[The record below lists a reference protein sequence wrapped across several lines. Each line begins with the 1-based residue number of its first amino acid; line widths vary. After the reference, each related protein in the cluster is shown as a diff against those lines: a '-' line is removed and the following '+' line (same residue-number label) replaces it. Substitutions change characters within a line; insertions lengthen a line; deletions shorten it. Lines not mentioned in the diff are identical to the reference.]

1 MQALLVHSPLVGPS
15 SMRRLADELAEF
27 GWDVT
32 APDLRGG
39 ITSPDDFTHLATS
52 AATEVDVD
60 VVIAHSGAGAL
71 LAVIANDVRAAA
83 IYVDAIVPGPTGH
96 SPSAG
101 FLALLDDLS
110 VQAGLLPPWHEWWP
124 ASTMER
130 LLPDPAE
137 RETLTRDVPRVP
149 RSFYD
154 HAVPLP
160 DEWWTAPAAYLQL
173 SPAYD
178 EDRARAESYGWPTA
192 SLDGQHLD
200 LVTRPAE
207 VAALVRELVDRLR

>member
-1 MQALLVHSPLVGPS
+1 MHALLVHSPLVGPS
-15 SMRRLADELAEF
+15 SMRQLADQLVVA
-27 GWDVT
+27 GWTVT
-32 APDLRGG
+32 VPDLRTG
-39 ITSPDDFTHLATS
+39 ITSPDDFTQLAAS
-52 AATEVDVD
+52 AAHEVD
-60 VVIAHSGAGAL
+60 VVIAHSGAGAML
-71 LAVIANDVRAAA
+71 PVIANEIRAAA

-101 FLALLDDLS
+101 FLALLDDLPGQ
-110 VQAGLLPPWHEWWP
+110 VGLLPPWHEWWP
-124 ASTMER
+124 TSTMER
-130 LLPDPAE
+130 LLPDPAQ
-137 RETLTRDVPRVP
+137 RETTTSDVPRVP

-154 HAVPLP
+154 HAVSLP
-160 DEWWTAPAAYLQL
+160 DEWWTAVAAYLQL

-207 VAALVRELVDRLR
+207 VAALVRHLADRLR